1 MNFIKE
7 NIWILYYLLGINII
21 TFFIYGLDKFLA
33 IKEKRRIRVS
43 TLLLLCLFGGE
54 IGGIFAMKIF
64 HHKTK
69 KKIFIIGL
77 PLILLLHILLFYFV
91 FK

>member
-21 TFFIYGLDKFLA
+21 TFFIYGLDKLLA

-43 TLLLLCLFGGE
+43 TLLLFSLFGGE
-54 IGGIFAMKIF
+54 IGGILAMKIF